1 MAVGA
6 ELEMKMESKWFGMET
21 GGMEMALALATGTGM
36 GMELVFC
43 LACVIWKMRYFCD
56 LPSL

>member
-36 GMELVFC
+36 GMELVLFSVC
-43 LACVIWKMRYFCD
+43 NLENEI
-56 LPSL
+56 LL

>member
-21 GGMEMALALATGTGM
+21 GG
-36 GMELVFC
+36 
-43 LACVIWKMRYFCD
+43 WKWHWHWQREREWEWSWFFV
-56 LPSL
+56 